1 MPRFFIHLRNADVW
15 LEDREGR
22 DLPDLSV
29 ALAEVER
36 AIASLSA
43 EIEGGFGL
51 HFEITDSHGRTLVT
65 VPVKDVSQGAGLIQP
80 HHIQPHCLSSGSRPT
95 LH

>member
-1 MPRFFIHLRNADVW
+1 
-15 LEDREGR
+15 
-22 DLPDLSV
+22 
-29 ALAEVER
+29 
-36 AIASLSA
+36 
-43 EIEGGFGL
+43 
-51 HFEITDSHGRTLVT
+51 